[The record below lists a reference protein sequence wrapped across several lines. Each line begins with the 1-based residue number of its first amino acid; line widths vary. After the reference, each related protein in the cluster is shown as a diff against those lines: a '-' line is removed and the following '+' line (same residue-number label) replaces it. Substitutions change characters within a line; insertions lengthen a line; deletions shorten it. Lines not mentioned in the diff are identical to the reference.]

1 VNGQR
6 QRAGIWLAAAV
17 TGLLVAG
24 CVYPY
29 YYQAPPVPEN
39 AIRFQAGYP
48 QVFDRIV
55 RTLEADGFV
64 LATTDQ
70 EHGIVETR
78 PRELKAAATPS
89 GPFEY
94 QTVVSIR
101 VGGTRNSAWATVQV
115 LLVPSYPKEQ
125 DRIIE
130 QLKRGVQAPVVSD
143 GDDHPTR

>member
-1 VNGQR
+1 VQVNGHKR
-6 QRAGIWLAAAV
+6 RRTGIWLAAIV
-17 TGLLVAG
+17 TGLLVAA
-24 CVYPY
+24 CASPY
-29 YYQAPPVPEN
+29 YLQAPPVPEN

-55 RTLEADGFV
+55 RTLEADGFE
-64 LATTDQ
+64 LATADR
-70 EHGIVETR
+70 EHGVVETR
-78 PRELKAAATPS
+78 PRELKAAAS
-89 GPFEY
+89 SAGPFEY

-130 QLKRGVQAPVVSD
+130 QLKRGVQA
-143 GDDHPTR
+143 RQ

>member
-1 VNGQR
+1 MNGQR
-6 QRAGIWLAAAV
+6 WRTGIWLAATV
-17 TGLLVAG
+17 TGLMVAA
-24 CVYPY
+24 CVSPY
-29 YYQAPPVPEN
+29 YYQPPPVPQN

-55 RTLEADGFV
+55 RTLQADGFELV
-64 LATTDQ
+64 TADQ

-78 PRELKAAATPS
+78 PRELKAAASPS

-101 VGGTRNSAWATVQV
+101 VGGSRNSAWATVQV

-130 QLKRGVQAPVVSD
+130 ELKRGVQAPVVSG
-143 GDDHPTR
+143 GDDHLAR